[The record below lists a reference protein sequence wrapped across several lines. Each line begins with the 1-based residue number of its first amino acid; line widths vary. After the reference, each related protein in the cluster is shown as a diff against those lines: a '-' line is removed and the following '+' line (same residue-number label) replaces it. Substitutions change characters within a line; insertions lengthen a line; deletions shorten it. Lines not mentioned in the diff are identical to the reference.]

1 MNPICRNISPE
12 TWKDMHSSE
21 KGNYKEEQLC
31 KEEAEES
38 FNFSKNIDIN
48 PYKYLCIVLISSFCG
63 ILQDFGMKVEDDE
76 KLLITAINT
85 GDISTV
91 IQYTTLMHSKLSS
104 NILLNRISAAKNSSL
119 YSIDGKIQD
128 MNETVQTVNEMDT
141 DKYTEMNKLLQS
153 NTHQIYSSFETIVS
167 TEVNMSKLATTPT
180 NKKSPVPPLRIECV
194 GPGSWNR
201 GQLPEEYPKD

>member
-1 MNPICRNISPE
+1 MYL
-12 TWKDMHSSE
+12 TE

-31 KEEAEES
+31 KKEAKEN
-38 FNFSKNIDIN
+38 FDFSKNIDIN

-104 NILLNRISAAKNSSL
+104 NILLNRISTTRNSSS
-119 YSIDGKIQD
+119 YSIDSKMQD
-128 MNETVQTVNEMDT
+128 MDETVKTMNEMDT
-141 DKYTEMNKLLQS
+141 DEYTEMNKSLQS
-153 NTHQIYSSFETIVS
+153 NAHQIYSSFETIIS
-167 TEVNMSKLATTPT
+167 TEVNTSNLVIAPT
-180 NKKSPVPPLRIECV
+180 NKKFSVPPLRIERV

-201 GQLPEEYPKD
+201 AQLPEEYPED